1 MDNAVKMELVRN
13 MILAIGEDP
22 AREGLLDTPKRVVKA
37 WGELFAGY
45 HMKPEDIATTFDA
58 DGYNEL
64 VLLKDIEFYSTC
76 VAGFTMVETPKGRMP
91 LFALRSGDWIYS
103 FNEQLKTFE
112 VERCLNPRVTQ
123 KDVEVLRVISEKD
136 TLLCTPDHKFLTYDG
151 WVEAKDLRPGTR
163 IISLNKGCIIV
174 CGKARPYLN
183 LAGGQVPEHKVVF
196 ESVYH
201 SVADGFDIH
210 HKDETPWNNLPEN
223 LIDLDSSEHSRRHA
237 VNDGRGKREARRIKN
252 LSFTERAEFE
262 SRRKDGL
269 NKVYEDP
276 IRRAAMLKKRSESVA
291 ASWEGRRADKN
302 HKILG
307 VDSFH
312 EKIDVWCL
320 DAPKN
325 HNFVANGMVVHNC
338 EHHMLS
344 FSGKAHVGY
353 IPNGQIIGISK
364 LARILDIYARRLQIQ
379 ERLGQQ
385 VTKALNNLLQPLGT
399 ACIIEA
405 RHLCMRCRGVEK
417 QQSTMITSSLTG
429 VFLEDTDMGRA
440 ARAELMSLIR
450 N

>member
-1 MDNAVKMELVRN
+1 MDTTAKQDLVRN
-13 MILAIGEDP
+13 MLIAIGEDP
-22 AREGLLDTPKRVVKA
+22 TREGLLDTPKRVVKA
-37 WGELFAGY
+37 WNEMFAGY
-45 HMKPEDIATTFDA
+45 RMKPEDIATTFDA

-64 VLLKDIEFYSTC
+64 VLLKGIEFYSTC

-163 IISLNKGCIIV
+163 IIS
-174 CGKARPYLN
+174 
-183 LAGGQVPEHKVVF
+183 
-196 ESVYH
+196 
-201 SVADGFDIH
+201 
-210 HKDETPWNNLPEN
+210 
-223 LIDLDSSEHSRRHA
+223 
-237 VNDGRGKREARRIKN
+237 
-252 LSFTERAEFE
+252 
-262 SRRKDGL
+262 
-269 NKVYEDP
+269 VYEDP
-276 IRRAAMLKKRSESVA
+276 IRRAAMFKKRSESVA
-291 ASWEGRRADKN
+291 VSWEGRRADKN

-353 IPNGQIIGISK
+353 IPNGKIIGISK
-364 LARILDIYARRLQIQ
+364 LARILDIFAKRLQIQ
-379 ERLGQQ
+379 ERIGQQ
-385 VTKALNNLLQPLGT
+385 VTRAINDLLDPVGS

-405 RHLCMRCRGVEK
+405 QHLCMRCRGVEK
-417 QQSTMITSSLTG
+417 QESVMITSSLTG
-429 VFLEDTDMGRA
+429 VFLEHSDRGLA

-450 N
+450 G